1 MRRTLLVAVLSVL
14 PRLAIAQEPPAQPL
28 QELVLTEVV
37 YPQER
42 GEVQLTVAS
51 LVDRSGPGAAA
62 MTPLSI
68 EYGLT
73 NRWQVEAGWNGYRQT
88 ASLLSRYRTESVS
101 VGTKYSFMNIA
112 HSHVHAAVGLDAD
125 FHPMAVDDIEEADGT
140 EIEPF
145 VSMAIDLPRR
155 VTLFASVGTGLG
167 SSEVADLFRH
177 GEAPKQAATISV
189 GGLVAFHHLTLTTE
203 YTDRSDALPWRVD
216 GAPLL
221 TPGFVLHPGGDWE
234 LGLGAPIGMRT
245 GEHTVG
251 FAMHVLKEF
260 GGR

>member
-1 MRRTLLVAVLSVL
+1 ML

-28 QELVLTEVV
+28 QELFLTEVV

-42 GEVQLTVAS
+42 GEVQLTVGS
-51 LVDRSGPGAAA
+51 LVDRSAPGTTAL
-62 MTPLSI
+62 TPVSI

-73 NRWQVEAGWNGYRQT
+73 NRWQVEAGWNGYRQS
-88 ASLLSRYRTESVS
+88 APVLSRYRTESVS

-125 FHPMAVDDIEEADGT
+125 FHPMAVADNEQADGT

-145 VSMAIDLPRR
+145 MSLAVDLPRR
-155 VTLFASVGTGLG
+155 VTLFGSVGTGLD
-167 SSEVADLFRH
+167 SSEVVALFRH
-177 GEAPKQAATISV
+177 GEAPAQSATISV

-203 YTDRSDALPWRVD
+203 YTDRSDSLPWRVD

-221 TPGFVLHPGGDWE
+221 TPGVVLHPGGDWE
-234 LGLGAPIGMRT
+234 FGLGAPIGMRT
-245 GEHTVG
+245 GDHTVG
-251 FAMHVLKEF
+251 LAMHVLKEF

>member
-1 MRRTLLVAVLSVL
+1 MRRTLVIAALSML

-28 QELVLTEVV
+28 QELFLTEVV

-42 GEVQLTVAS
+42 GEVQVTLAS
-51 LVDRSGPGAAA
+51 LVDRSAPGAAA
-62 MTPLSI
+62 LTPVSI

-73 NRWQVEAGWNGYRQT
+73 NRWQVQAGWNGYGRN

-101 VGTKYSFMNIA
+101 MGTKYSFMNIA
-112 HSHVHAAVGLDAD
+112 HSHVHAAVGLDAH
-125 FHPMAVDDIEEADGT
+125 FHPMAVDDIEEDGT

-145 VSMAIDLPRR
+145 LSLAVDLPRR
-155 VTLFASVGTGLG
+155 VTLFGSVGTGLG

-177 GEAPKQAATISV
+177 GQAPDQPATISV
-189 GGLVAFHHLTLTTE
+189 GGLVAFHHVTLTTE
-203 YTDRSDALPWRVD
+203 YTDGSDALPWRVD

-221 TPGFVLHPGGDWE
+221 TPGVVLHPGGDWE
-234 LGLGAPIGMRT
+234 IGLGAPIGMGA

-251 FAMHVLKEF
+251 FAMHILKEF